1 MPSEPPTSPA
11 LEPRLLKALAHPLR
25 YRVLWRL
32 NEVVASPKELA
43 EELGEPL
50 PKVWYHVVV
59 LHEAGMIELV
69 RETPRRGATEH
80 HYRALVRPVLRD
92 DEWARLPVGTRQR
105 LSGAV
110 VGEAIDD
117 VGRAVAAGNLETRS
131 DWHVSHMSLALDEAA
146 WRELAELLAGIV
158 ERATAL
164 QAESEQREAGGGPI
178 AARLTMMLYEG
189 SPTPEPGAS

>member
-1 MPSEPPTSPA
+1 MPPESPTSRT
-11 LEPRLLKALAHPLR
+11 LEPRVLKALAHPLR

-43 EELGEPL
+43 EEFGEPL

-80 HYRALVRPVLRD
+80 HYRAVVRPVLRD

-110 VGEAIDD
+110 VGEALADL
-117 VGRAVAAGNLETRS
+117 GRAVAAGSLEARS
-131 DWHVSHMSLALDEAA
+131 DWHISHMSLALDDEG
-146 WRELAELLAGIV
+146 WRELADLLAGVV
-158 ERATAL
+158 ERASAL
-164 QAESEQREAGGGPI
+164 QAESTQRQADGSPI
-178 AARLTMMLYEG
+178 PARLTMMLYEG
-189 SPTPEPGAS
+189 SPTPEPEAS